1 MSKVIVLGGGYAG
14 LSCLIELSKRD
25 RSLELHL
32 LDTQLDHCKITN
44 LHKTFDRPLEKFTV
58 PYARLAEQFHFT
70 FHHQRVAFTDED
82 LSLWQREKKLILPQ
96 TELPFDWLVVSTG
109 ALPMRLSE
117 GRGTLG
123 QDKLRLGEGQALFES
138 LVAHRG
144 KEAVQISL
152 VGGGATGIQ
161 VLFELHE
168 QLWKK
173 RVPHGI
179 RLVDLNQR
187 LLSNYPEKYHK
198 YIIDKMQR
206 ENIEYRPETRYLGH
220 DEQQIHLE
228 ELTTGRK
235 YDLPSN
241 LTLLFPGVAAHPF
254 TLETNE
260 FGQVIA
266 ERRVQPDIFSAG
278 DCSYFNSPG
287 LNFLTAQAAVRKGKL
302 VARNICNLRHGK
314 SLQKYNYQE
323 KGYLISLGTVDA
335 IGWLGL
341 RRNNAKG
348 LPAILAKEI
357 METRYD
363 LFLDGIDTYLGFP

>member
-1 MSKVIVLGGGYAG
+1 MSKVVVLGGGYAG
-14 LSCLIELSKRD
+14 LACLIELSKRD

-32 LDTQLDHCKITN
+32 LDSQLDHCKITN
-44 LHKTFDRPLEKFTV
+44 LHKTFGRPLEKFTV
-58 PYARLAEQFHFT
+58 PYARLADQFNFT
-70 FHHQRVAFTDED
+70 FHHQSVAFTNEN
-82 LSLWQREKKLILPQ
+82 LNLWQREKKLSLPQ
-96 TELPFDWLVVSTG
+96 AELTFDWLVVSTG
-109 ALPMRLSE
+109 ASPMQLPGGHE
-117 GRGTLG
+117 ALG
-123 QDKLRLGEGQALFES
+123 QDELRRGEGQALFES
-138 LVAHRG
+138 LMAHRG

-187 LLSNYPEKYHK
+187 LLPNYSEKVHR
-198 YIIDKMQR
+198 YIVDKMQQ
-206 ENIEYRPETRYLGH
+206 ENIEYSPETRYLNH

-228 ELTTGRK
+228 ELATGRK

-254 TLETNE
+254 TLEANQ

-266 ERRVQPDIFSAG
+266 ERQVQPDIFSAG
-278 DCSYFNSPG
+278 DCSHFNSPG
-287 LNFLTAQAAVRKGKL
+287 LNLLTAQAAVRKGKL

-314 SLQKYNYQE
+314 NLQKYDYQE

-341 RRNNAKG
+341 RSNLVKG
-348 LPAILAKEI
+348 LPAILAKET
-357 METRYD
+357 METQYD